1 MKAEQ
6 LSRQYYNLIEDC
18 DEYYESFVSKQTE
31 DIVMDEYLSYF
42 IDYLGPKGIYN
53 EATLI
58 RLCKDCIIALDRDL
72 GEEVVTHFDQITIS
86 DKLQILEIYEE
97 NNFKQLS

>member
-31 DIVMDEYLSYF
+31 DIVIEEDEYYYV
-42 IDYLGPKGIYN
+42 DYLGSKGTYN
-53 EATLI
+53 EATLV
-58 RLCKDCIIALDRDL
+58 RLCKDYIVVNDRDL
-72 GEEVVTHFDQITIS
+72 GEEREVYFSDVTIS

>member
-1 MKAEQ
+1 MNSDQ

-31 DIVMDEYLSYF
+31 DIVIEEDEFYY
-42 IDYLGPKGIYN
+42 IDYMGSNGIYA
-53 EATLI
+53 EATI
-58 RLCKDCIIALDRDL
+58 VRLCKDCIIGLDRDL
-72 GEEVVTHFDQITIS
+72 GEEIVTHFDHITIS
-86 DKLQILEIYEE
+86 DKLQILEMYEE

>member
-1 MKAEQ
+1 MNSDQ

-18 DEYYESFVSKQTE
+18 DEYYESLVSKQTE
-31 DIVMDEYLSYF
+31 DIVIEEDQYYYV
-42 IDYLGPKGIYN
+42 DYLGSKGTYN
-53 EATLI
+53 EATLV
-58 RLCKDCIIALDRDL
+58 RLCKNHIVVNDIDL
-72 GEEVVTHFDQITIS
+72 GEEIAMYFSDVTTS